1 MELFFM
7 KHYLLFQALGDN
19 LISLS
24 LLEKLHERVN
34 VLGTKD
40 TKIIIKLLG
49 LEENFNVRVVFDEIP
64 AFYNIREKGFINALR
79 DSLILLKYINNN
91 NIDKIVFEKNDF
103 RSSILSLILTKK
115 VIRTK
120 NNYKNTYKNRKDNIE
135 YIYNK
140 NIQLDKYR
148 LEVSKENTINK
159 KILINPLTSKL
170 HRNIRHKH
178 LKYIIDELNRNGFH
192 ICLIDIEN
200 RYQEFKDDVNSYL
213 TNTTLDDV
221 KELILISDL
230 YIGADSFLV
239 HLSYYLKKTYFIVF
253 YQNNDDFLPPN
264 ANDKFYL
271 KCNELDNFEENLKNK
286 FKKIGLI

>member
-1 MELFFM
+1 M

-24 LLEKLHERVN
+24 LLEKLDERVN
-34 VLGTKD
+34 ILGTKD
-40 TKIIIKLLG
+40 TKTIIKLLG
-49 LEENFNVRVVFDEIP
+49 LEESFNVRVVFDEIP

-79 DSLILLKYINNN
+79 DSLILVKYINDNH
-91 NIDKIVFEKNDF
+91 IDQIVFEKNDF

-115 VIRTK
+115 IVRTK

-135 YIYNK
+135 YIFNK
-140 NIQLDKYR
+140 NIQLAEYT
-148 LEVSKENTINK
+148 LEVSKENTINR
-159 KILINPLTSKL
+159 KILINPLTK
-170 HRNIRHKH
+170 RVCKNIRHKH
-178 LKYIIDELNRNGFH
+178 LKYIIDELNRNDFH

-200 RYQEFKDDVNSYL
+200 RYQEFEGDVHSYL

-230 YIGADSFLV
+230 YIGGDSFLV
-239 HLSYYLKKTYFIVF
+239 HLSYYLKKNYFIVF
-253 YQNNDDFLPPN
+253 YRNNDDFLPPN
-264 ANDKFYL
+264 SNDNFYL
-271 KCNELDNFEENLKNK
+271 KCNELDNFEENLKSK